1 LYIGVSEKGEK
12 SFEGTKK
19 KNYSSVKNREVYET
33 SVKNSTGKLVK
44 KNKRATKSIY
54 KGRSYGVSSH
64 EEAPITSYTIV
75 KHVKELF

>member
-1 LYIGVSEKGEK
+1 VKKAKKVKKSEKK
-12 SFEGTKK
+12 R
-19 KNYSSVKNREVYET
+19 NYSSVKNRESYET